1 VSARVSLGPI
11 RSALFVPGSD
21 EEQVSGAAA
30 TGADAVIFD
39 LEEPETPFPE
49 PARERARAIVGGF
62 LARAPTG
69 RGSPRWCARVQAPWS
84 GRMLADLR
92 AVLHPALAGILVP
105 KSQGPDAIVAAD
117 ALLANAEVEA
127 GLAPGSVRLWPIL
140 ETAQALRLAY
150 EIALASPRV
159 AVMGG
164 AISRF
169 GDIHQALGYRWTP
182 EGRETLFLRSKVLV
196 DCRAA
201 GIRYPV
207 SGMWGGATSDLVGFR
222 RFAQE
227 LRELGYTGM
236 MLGAPE
242 HVAPANETFTPTPD
256 EVAYWHELVRGA
268 EEAERRGG
276 GPARYGDPDRGEGHV
291 VHAAHVGSA
300 RQNLE
305 WARALGVDT
314 SDRVR

>member
-1 VSARVSLGPI
+1 MSLAARAEIGPI

-21 EEQVSGAAA
+21 AKQVAEAPA
-30 TGADAVIFD
+30 THADAVILD

-49 PARERARAIVGGF
+49 PARERARAIVGAF
-62 LARAPTG
+62 LATAPTG
-69 RGSPRWCARVQAPWS
+69 RGAPRWFARVQAPWS

-92 AVLHPALAGILVP
+92 AVLHPSLAGILVP

-117 ALLANAEVEA
+117 ALLTNAEVEA

-140 ETAQALRLAY
+140 ETAPALRLAY
-150 EIALASPRV
+150 EIAMASPRV

-169 GDIHQALGYRWTP
+169 GDIHQALGFRWTP
-182 EGRETLFLRSKVLV
+182 EGRETLFVRSKVLL

-207 SGMWGGATSDLVGFR
+207 SGMWGGATSDLAGLR

-242 HVAPANETFTPTPD
+242 HVAAVNELFTPTAA
-256 EVAYWHELVRGA
+256 ELAYWRELVRLSD
-268 EEAERRGG
+268 EAERRGG
-276 GPARYGDPDRGEGHV
+276 GSVRYGDPDRGEGHV
-291 VHAAHVGSA
+291 VHGAHVASA
-300 RQNLE
+300 RLNLE
-305 WARALGVDT
+305 WAAALALETGD
-314 SDRVR
+314 

>member
-1 VSARVSLGPI
+1 VSARAGAGPI

-21 EEQVSGAAA
+21 EKQVAAA
-30 TGADAVIFD
+30 TASGADAVILD

-49 PARERARAIVGGF
+49 PARERARGIVGSF
-62 LARAPTG
+62 LATAPTG
-69 RGSPRWCARVQAPWS
+69 RGAPRWFARLQAPWS
-84 GRMLADLR
+84 GHMLADLR
-92 AVLHPALAGILVP
+92 AVLHPSLAGILVP

-117 ALLANAEVEA
+117 ALLTNAEVDA

-140 ETAQALRLAY
+140 ETAQAIRLAY
-150 EIALASPRV
+150 EIAMASPRV

-164 AISRF
+164 AVSRF

-182 EGRETLFLRSKVLV
+182 EGRETLFLRSKLLV

-207 SGMWGGATSDLVGFR
+207 SGMWGGDTSDRSGLR

-227 LRELGYTGM
+227 LRELGYYGM
-236 MLGAPE
+236 LLGAPE
-242 HVAPANETFTPTPD
+242 HVALVNELFTPTRA
-256 EVAYWHELVRGA
+256 EIQYWLELVRLSD
-268 EEAERRGG
+268 EAERRGG
-276 GPARYGDPDRGEGHV
+276 GSVRYGDPDRGEGHV
-291 VHAAHVGSA
+291 VHGAHVASA

-305 WARALGVDT
+305 WAAELGAL
-314 SDRVR
+314 DR